1 MVFGF
6 GGKKSKPKEV
16 PEEEKEIEHVK
27 FMGPFNGAEPNL
39 AANTKLVDAG
49 LVRAKDLVSDAL
61 SRRAESLRIEPKGPA
76 AMVGLMVDGVP
87 YPGGRLSKQ
96 EALAVT
102 QILKLLGGMDIKDRK
117 STQTG
122 GMKAE
127 FEGKKFELHLKTEPV
142 EDAERLTVK
151 VVNTNTKLETTQEIG
166 MGDDLRKKMRATVEE
181 HGVLLVAGPPSSGT
195 STTLYAVVRGLD
207 AYLNSI
213 QSACDVGGRT
223 LHNITPFVPNPGDAV
238 SQTIQRTIR
247 AETDILL
254 IDPLKDANV
263 AKDVFSKAGDISL
276 LTEMT
281 AKDAAAAVLQ
291 LIEWIGDAQVVADGL
306 RGVLSTKLV
315 RLLCPSC
322 KQAYKPN
329 PQFLQKAGLPESVTV
344 LFRKPLPTKNEEGQL
359 VDPEPCKKCG
369 DVGYRGRIAL
379 FEFLEVTPEM
389 KAVIAGKPD
398 VTAIR
403 AQMKKEKMLVFQ
415 QDGLRQVADGK
426 TALEELQRVFAPP
439 KPAASAPAKPAT
451 GGPAKPAA
459 SAPTK
464 PAK

>member
-6 GGKKSKPKEV
+6 GGKSKKPKAE
-16 PEEEKEIEHVK
+16 PEEEREIEHVK

-39 AANTKLVDAG
+39 TANTKLVDAG
-49 LVRAKDLVSDAL
+49 LVRAKDLISDAL

-76 AMVGLMVDGVP
+76 AIVGVMVDGVA
-87 YPGGRLSKQ
+87 YPAGRLSKQ

-102 QILKLLGGMDIKDRK
+102 QMLKLLGGMDIKDRK
-117 STQTG
+117 TAQTG

-127 FEGKKFELHLKTEPV
+127 FEGKKYELHLKSEPA

-151 VVNTNTKLETTQEIG
+151 AVNLSTKLDTTQDIG

-181 HGVLLVAGPPSSGT
+181 HGVLLMAGPPSSGT
-195 STTLYAVVRGLD
+195 SSTLYAVLRGLD

-213 QSACDVGGRT
+213 QSACDTGGRS
-223 LHNITPFVPNPGDAV
+223 LHNITPFAVNPTDPI

-263 AKDVFSKAGDISL
+263 AKEVFSKAGDISL

-281 AKDAAAAVLQ
+281 AKDTAAAVLQ
-291 LIEWIGDAQVVADGL
+291 LIDWVGDTKVVADGL
-306 RGVLSTKLV
+306 RGVLGTKLV

-329 PQFLQKAGLPESVTV
+329 PQFLQKAGLPETVTV
-344 LFRKPLPTKNEEGQL
+344 LYRKPLPTKNEEGQL

-369 DVGYRGRIAL
+369 DVGYMGRTAL
-379 FEFLEVTPEM
+379 FEYLEVTPEM
-389 KAVIAGKPD
+389 KTLIAGKPD
-398 VTAIR
+398 VAAIR
-403 AQMKKEKMLVFQ
+403 TQMKKEKMLVFQ

-439 KPAASAPAKPAT
+439 KPAGSA
-451 GGPAKPAA
+451 PAKPAA
-459 SAPTK
+459 SASAK